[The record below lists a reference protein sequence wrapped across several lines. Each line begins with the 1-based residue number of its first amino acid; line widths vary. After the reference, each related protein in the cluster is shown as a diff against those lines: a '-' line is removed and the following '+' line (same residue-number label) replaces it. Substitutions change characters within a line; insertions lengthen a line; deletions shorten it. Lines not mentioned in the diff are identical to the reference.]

1 MSAEN
6 LTIISANDI
15 KLDPDEVA
23 RVRNISDEDID
34 FSEIPELSA
43 DFWDNAVI
51 VYPDKKERISIRL
64 DSEIIAFF
72 KSQGKGYQSKI
83 NAVLKHY
90 VTTKRRSRRKVKK
103 L

>member
-15 KLDPDEVA
+15 ELDPAELERLHSLPD
-23 RVRNISDEDID
+23 DDID

-43 DFWDNAVI
+43 DFWDNAAI
-51 VYPDKKERISIRL
+51 IYPDKKERISIRL

-90 VTTKRRSRRKVKK
+90 VTTKRRKRRKVKK